1 MVAERGYSRFV
12 IKGSFLQSAKGR
24 RGRPKS
30 VSHVYYMKWLDRA
43 GAVLAMAAGAVL
55 CTIALSDWSDP
66 IIPSHNRNLIG
77 FLASAALLL
86 YGIYKTANAFISTV
100 TLFPGSVEVRTAF
113 SRESLPSSKIRGR
126 REYVNNW
133 GRSKTWYYS
142 LVPND
147 DKLGT
152 LDFEQD
158 FNFDETFF
166 SWFNHL
172 PDLDAADEEKNKESI
187 AAKR

>member
-1 MVAERGYSRFV
+1 VVE
-12 IKGSFLQSAKGR
+12 GSFLESATGRKGHLKFV
-24 RGRPKS
+24 G
-30 VSHVYYMKWLDRA
+30 HVYYMKWLNRA

-55 CTIALSDWSDP
+55 CTNVLSDWSDP
-66 IIPSHNRNLIG
+66 LVPSRNGNLIG
-77 FLASAALLL
+77 LLVSAALLL

-100 TLFPGSVEVRTAF
+100 TLSPDSVEVRTAF
-113 SRESLPSSKIRGR
+113 SRQSLPSSQIRGR
-126 REYVNNW
+126 REYVSNW
-133 GRSKTWYYS
+133 GRSKTWYYC

-158 FNFDETFF
+158 FNFDETFI

-172 PDLDAADEEKNKESI
+172 PDLDAADEQMWKESNE
-187 AAKR
+187 KPG